1 MKTRITSILAG
12 LLLIFG
18 QSLAQDVRNSSFTL
32 EQCID
37 YAMEHNENL
46 LNAALDREIADAR
59 VRETIADGLPQINGN
74 LDLAYNYKIATT
86 PIPDFISPSV
96 YGVLFQESLLE
107 PRNLGDPAVFPAQFG
122 TKYTGSATI
131 GLEQMIFNGSY
142 FVGLKA
148 ARTYTE
154 LSRKDQV
161 KSEIDVIEA
170 VSKAYYL
177 LLVNEE
183 QVELLN
189 KNYNR
194 LDSLLRDTKA
204 LNKYGFAEKI
214 EVNRVQVQFNNV
226 KVERDNIKEF
236 VSLSKA
242 LLKFQMG
249 YPQREELEISESI
262 DDLIFESVSNDIA
275 DSFDY
280 QQRIEFS
287 QLMTNME
294 LNELDVK
301 NTNSQYY
308 PEINL
313 YGTLGST
320 AGAQSSSDLF
330 NFDDNWFGLGVVGLR
345 MSVPIF
351 DGFRKS
357 NIIQQKRI
365 QARQLD
371 NNKAQIENSIDLEI
385 KESNTN
391 YKNAIDYMVAQQEN
405 MVLAEEVYNV
415 AKIKYYEGVGSSL
428 EVTDADTEF
437 KTAQINYYTALYDA
451 LVAKVELQKAY
462 GILNK

>member
-183 QVELLN
+183 QVALLN

-226 KVERDNIKEF
+226 KVERDNI
-236 VSLSKA
+236 
-242 LLKFQMG
+242 
-249 YPQREELEISESI
+249 
-262 DDLIFESVSNDIA
+262 
-275 DSFDY
+275 
-280 QQRIEFS
+280 
-287 QLMTNME
+287 
-294 LNELDVK
+294 
-301 NTNSQYY
+301 
-308 PEINL
+308 
-313 YGTLGST
+313 
-320 AGAQSSSDLF
+320 
-330 NFDDNWFGLGVVGLR
+330 
-345 MSVPIF
+345 
-351 DGFRKS
+351 
-357 NIIQQKRI
+357 
-365 QARQLD
+365 
-371 NNKAQIENSIDLEI
+371 
-385 KESNTN
+385 
-391 YKNAIDYMVAQQEN
+391 
-405 MVLAEEVYNV
+405 
-415 AKIKYYEGVGSSL
+415 
-428 EVTDADTEF
+428 
-437 KTAQINYYTALYDA
+437 
-451 LVAKVELQKAY
+451 
-462 GILNK
+462 